1 MNPLVLSTAL
11 AAATCFLVARWR
23 LRADLP
29 HARLEPNALQ
39 GLLDLKRIA
48 KEPDSSDELRQAVD
62 AVDQVT
68 QKLLDAIDLEG
79 KLRGGAHARR
89 AEPSA
94 RQALVLSRV
103 QAELGRFSN
112 VISNILGD
120 ATVNSLPVCM
130 HACMCRYPCMHVW
143 TYVLTYVC
151 SLRGGCGVAASLPR
165 WPSTLEAR

>member
-29 HARLEPNALQ
+29 HARLEPSALQ

-48 KEPDSSDELRQAVD
+48 KEADSSDELRQAVD

-79 KLRGGAHARR
+79 KLRGGARTRR

-120 ATVNSLPVCM
+120 ATVNSLPV
-130 HACMCRYPCMHVW
+130 
-143 TYVLTYVC
+143 
-151 SLRGGCGVAASLPR
+151 
-165 WPSTLEAR
+165 